1 MPFFSKALVKTEIC
15 ISDLEKKKRPQM
27 KVVLPLTDHH
37 LLKTNTFKHH
47 KRCERDV
54 SKKLHPLAYIHAD
67 GRTQQ
72 EIKRSHQRPYI

>member
-1 MPFFSKALVKTEIC
+1 
-15 ISDLEKKKRPQM
+15 M

-54 SKKLHPLAYIHAD
+54 SKKLHPLAYMHAD